1 MRNARI
7 GWTYLILL
15 ALTAVNTVV
24 LPAQSG
30 TSSAISGTVTDASG
44 AVVANASVTATEVDT
59 KATRAEQTDASGHY
73 LFSQVN
79 PGTYRVTVRLE
90 GFANAESE
98 PTPVGVGRNVALNF
112 TLHLKS
118 VSQTVEVTAHQGLL
132 TLDNPDTTTTIE
144 ARTIENLPNPGQDL
158 TYVTQFAQGALMN
171 TAGSSSDAKAPGGYG
186 NVEFNGLPATSNGYI
201 LDGYDSNDPWLGL
214 NIGLSTN
221 LVIGLDALQ
230 ESTVNT
236 NSYSVDQGRYGA
248 SQVNYF
254 TKSGTNQFHGD
265 LYEVWNGSLFNAED
279 YFLHANDT
287 PGNIAKKPRSVVN
300 EFGVS
305 VGGPIRR
312 NKLFFFA
319 HYEGVRIALPIV
331 TSATLPTPAYQN
343 YVLGQKYV
351 PGPYVQGQLETG
363 GTDPVTGTTLQ
374 AEPQEIPFYQN
385 MFSLLPASGG
395 SNVQI
400 TGCPLYVNVAP
411 PTNGA
416 LPDGDGCASQQQ
428 RSLNNSDTENLIVV
442 KIDHTIDASN
452 TVWYR
457 FQQDTGLQAEWT
469 DPINSI
475 FNAYSPQPQRTLVV
489 GYTHIFSPRLVNQ
502 FNPGA
507 SWYSSIFEPNNYAQ
521 ALQTFPIM
529 LASGSDSV
537 PFTTIGGLNDTFPQG
552 RKVTQWQINDNLTWT
567 HEKHTLHFGIN
578 TRRVDT
584 SDYDLGEGIV
594 PTVAYN
600 DLAEFTYGA
609 AYTAQQ
615 NFPVSLKERV
625 AVGNLE
631 YYGMDTW
638 KPSARATVTY
648 GMRVTWNTNVISPQ
662 ALFSRM
668 AGSFL
673 DATHATNQPLNQVI
687 LANVR
692 NLFPATPLFVYQ
704 PRASIAYQLRPRMA
718 VHAGFGVF
726 NDIIPQQI
734 ADSGLMNA
742 PNDPSFTGGIGG
754 QVGGLA
760 IAPGVPGSAVDAAA
774 NANRSFQTTFSSGGA
789 PCAGIQP
796 GAPTCPLA
804 VSLNTLPTGTLKTPY
819 YYQYNLGIEQQI
831 GWRGNLRADF
841 VGTRGLHE
849 PYQVQ
854 LNGYQNVCN
863 GCFAPFPYQQ
873 PLDQRF
879 GNVTEF
885 QTGANS
891 MYSGLQTVYAQ
902 QWGGLTLRGNYTFSH
917 CLDEVSNGGL
927 LAFSTQG
934 LESPLP
940 GELSRQHAS
949 CDYDVRQNIS
959 AFGVYQV
966 PFHSGNPILRRIFAN
981 WSFSETG
988 FLHSGLPFSVLSQQY
1003 SAQVPNYPYKKCDP
1017 ANPASCQQGGVFQA
1031 SNPTQTIQFA
1041 VPNYANRIPGV
1052 PLYRKTPYPG
1062 VTINGTRQWLN
1073 PDAFVSVVDPTT
1085 GDCYTG
1091 SVGVPPSSD
1100 NPAICQFGNSGRNS
1114 VRGPHFTYSDMYLT
1128 KVFPIREGIKLRIDG
1143 QLFNAFNHPNFALP
1157 STVEAGVPGSVP
1169 ARFGTL
1175 QSLTMPP
1182 TGLLG
1187 VGLGG
1192 DSSPRMV
1199 AFQARVEF

>member
-1 MRNARI
+1 
-7 GWTYLILL
+7 LPHLL
-15 ALTAVNTVV
+15 TFWLWLTAVNCGL

-30 TSSAISGTVTDASG
+30 TSSAISGTVIDPSG
-44 AVVANASVTATEVDT
+44 AVISGASVTATEVNT
-59 KATRAEQTDASGHY
+59 KAERTGQTDANGHY
-73 LFSQVN
+73 LFSQMT
-79 PGTYRVTVRLE
+79 PGTYRVSVQAE
-90 GFANAESE
+90 GFADAASE

-112 TLHLKS
+112 TLQVS
-118 VSQTVEVTAHQGLL
+118 STSQTVEVTARQGLL
-132 TLDNPDTTTTIE
+132 SLDNPNITTPLAAKTIS
-144 ARTIENLPNPGQDL
+144 NLPNPGQDL
-158 TYVTQFAQGALMN
+158 TYLTQFSQGALMN

-221 LVIGLDALQ
+221 LVIGVEAVDQ
-230 ESTVNT
+230 VTVNT

-254 TKSGTNQFHGD
+254 TKSGTNTFHGD
-265 LYEVWNGSLFNAED
+265 LYEIWNGSVLNAED

-287 PGNIAKKPRSVVN
+287 PGNIAKKPRSLVN

-305 VGGPIRR
+305 VGGPLRK

-319 HYEGVRIALPIV
+319 HYEGIRIGLPLV
-331 TSATLPTPAYQN
+331 TATTLPTPAYQQ
-343 YVLGQKYV
+343 YVLGQLA
-351 PGPYVQGQLETG
+351 QGGFDAITG
-363 GTDPVTGTTLQ
+363 QNLPAQ
-374 AEPQEIPFYQN
+374 SAEIPFYRN
-385 MFSLLPASGG
+385 MFSLLPAPGG
-395 SNVQI
+395 TPVPIVS
-400 TGCPLYVNVAP
+400 CPLDTSGNLLPAAP
-411 PTNGA
+411 SGV
-416 LPDGDGCASQQQ
+416 LQDGGGCASERQE
-428 RSLNNSDTENLIVV
+428 SLNNSDTENLVVV
-442 KIDHTIDASN
+442 KIDHTINAKDS
-452 TVWYR
+452 VWYR

-469 DPINSI
+469 DPIDSI
-475 FNAYSPQPQRTLVV
+475 FNAFSPQPQRTLVI
-489 GYTHIFSPRLVNQ
+489 GYTHVFSPGLVNQ

-507 SWYSSIFEPNNYAQ
+507 SWYSSIFEPNHYSQ
-521 ALQTFPIM
+521 ALETFPIA
-529 LASGSDSV
+529 LVAGGDSA
-537 PFTTIGGLNDTFPQG
+537 PFTAIGGLDDTFPQG
-552 RKVTQWQINDNLTWT
+552 RKVTQWQVNDNLTWT
-567 HEKHTLHFGIN
+567 LGRHTLHFGVN

-584 SDYDLGEGIV
+584 SDYDLGEGTV

-625 AVGNLE
+625 AVGNFE
-631 YYGMDTW
+631 YYGMDTY
-638 KPSARATVTY
+638 KPSTRTTITY
-648 GMRVTWNTNVISPQ
+648 GLRVTWNTNVTSPQ

-668 AGSFL
+668 TGSFL
-673 DATHATNQPLNQVI
+673 DAPHAINQPLNQVI
-687 LANVR
+687 LGHVR
-692 NLFPATPLFVYQ
+692 NLFPSTPLFVYQ

-718 VHAGFGVF
+718 VHAGLGVF

-754 QVGGLA
+754 QVGGVG
-760 IAPGVPGSAVDAAA
+760 IAPGVPGSAVDAATSA
-774 NANRSFQTTFSSGGA
+774 NTLFQTTFTTGGA
-789 PCAGIQP
+789 PCAGLQP

-804 VSLNTLPTGTLKTPY
+804 VSLNTFPTGTLKTPY
-819 YYQYNLGIEQQI
+819 YYQYNLGIEQQV
-831 GWRGNLRADF
+831 GLHGNMRADF

-891 MYSGLQTVYAQ
+891 NYSGLQTVYTQ
-902 QWGGLTLRGNYTFSH
+902 QWSGLTLRGNYTFSH

-940 GELSRQHAS
+940 GELSRQYAS
-949 CDYDVRQNIS
+949 CDYDVRHNIS
-959 AFGVYQV
+959 AFGMYQI
-966 PFHSGNPILRRIFAN
+966 PFHSANPMLRQTLGG

-1003 SAQVPNYPYKKCDP
+1003 TANGNGVLQ
-1017 ANPASCQQGGVFQA
+1017 ATNPA
-1031 SNPTQTIQFA
+1031 QTIQFA
-1041 VPNYANRIPGV
+1041 APEYANRIAGEP
-1052 PLYRKTPYPG
+1052 PYRKTPYPG
-1062 VTINGTRQWLN
+1062 VTVAGTRQWLN
-1073 PDAFVSVVDPTT
+1073 PDAFVSDVDPTT
-1085 GDCYTG
+1085 GACY
-1091 SVGVPPSSD
+1091 SGVIGAEND
-1100 NPAICQFGNSGRNS
+1100 NPTTCQFGNSGRNS
-1114 VRGPHFTYSDMYLT
+1114 VRGPRFTYSDMYIT
-1128 KVFPIREGIKLRIDG
+1128 KTFPLWEGIKLRVDG

-1157 STVEAGVPGSVP
+1157 STVQAGVPGSIP
-1169 ARFGTL
+1169 AKFGTL
-1175 QSLTMPP
+1175 ESVTSPP

-1192 DSSPRMV
+1192 DTAPRMI
-1199 AFQARVEF
+1199 AFQARIEF